1 MHPLHLTFRFFDLNI
16 YNHAGLLVRHAPA
29 ALYTW
34 HFMPGVQY
42 LYTPFAALGFA
53 ASSLLPWALLKWLMA
68 AVSFAAVLLTV
79 WVTFGQLGWRGRY
92 RQAAVLGVGAV
103 AMWMEPVLVSLQ
115 QGQIELVLMAL
126 IAVDLCQPDSRRW
139 KGAAVGLA
147 AGIKL
152 VPLIFILY
160 LVLAGKLRQAAVAT
174 AAFAGTALFGFA
186 VLPGESVKWWLTG
199 YFLHSGDFPTLS
211 LGSRRNQSL
220 LAMVTRTPAGA
231 TSATA
236 LWLAAAVAVGCLG
249 LAAAARLDRS
259 GQPTA
264 GWMTCAVT
272 GVLVSPISWD
282 DHWVWIVPM
291 LALLTDTAIRARR
304 AARLACWAVAAAA
317 AAVFAA
323 WPTQIAGPRAF
334 VPHGLLGFNFGPHPL
349 GEVFHLHGFQLVSW
363 NVYVLP
369 GLGMFAL
376 MLAWAAIAWR
386 PGRVQ
391 PPGSPPRC
399 TGALRRGQLAPG
411 QPGVRPGYGP
421 AGSPVRRAGRMA
433 HAAADGTTEQRRPA
447 MTSNGASSTPDVA
460 SRAAL
465 LKETA
470 EHHDPYEKSHAPH
483 NWWDWYSAYMI
494 AREQGQSAGDA
505 AATAGRYMS
514 DVLGIGSL

>member
-1 MHPLHLTFRFFDLNI
+1 MAQAGLGLASPAGAAPDSARRGGRPLAWAGIAFGLALAAYVVDVAMHLLHFSFRFFDLNI

-53 ASSLLPWALLKWLMA
+53 AGSLLPWAVLKWLMA

-126 IAVDLCQPDSRRW
+126 IAGDLCQPASRRW

-147 AGIKL
+147 AGIKM

-160 LVLAGKLRQAAVAT
+160 LTLAGKLRQAAVA
-174 AAFAGTALFGFA
+174 AVAFAGTALLGFA

-199 YFLHSGDFPTLS
+199 YFLHSGDFPTVS
-211 LGSRRNQSL
+211 LGSRVNQSL
-220 LAMVTRTPAGA
+220 LAMVIRTSAGA

-236 LWLAAAVAVGCLG
+236 LWLGAAVAVGCLG

-272 GVLVSPISWD
+272 GVLVSPVSWD

-291 LALLTDTAIRARR
+291 LALLTGTAVRARR

-323 WPTQIAGPRAF
+323 WPIHIAGPRAF
-334 VPHGLLGFNFGPHPL
+334 VPHGLVALNIGPHPL
-349 GEVFHLHGFQLVSW
+349 AEVFHLHGFQLVSW
-363 NVYVLP
+363 NVYVLA
-369 GLGMFAL
+369 GLGMFVF

-386 PGRVQ
+386 PGSAQ
-391 PPGSPPRC
+391 P
-399 TGALRRGQLAPG
+399 RG
-411 QPGVRPGYGP
+411 
-421 AGSPVRRAGRMA
+421 
-433 HAAADGTTEQRRPA
+433 H
-447 MTSNGASSTPDVA
+447 
-460 SRAAL
+460 
-465 LKETA
+465 
-470 EHHDPYEKSHAPH
+470 
-483 NWWDWYSAYMI
+483 
-494 AREQGQSAGDA
+494 
-505 AATAGRYMS
+505 
-514 DVLGIGSL
+514 